1 MRVLE
6 DVVLGI
12 NFRPIREEETPK
24 TTRYI
29 IHTLGRFRVISSR
42 MIKWSGNVACIRE
55 TRNVSVRE
63 PEGKRL
69 FEDLSVREM
78 ILKRISKK
86 REYERGQ
93 RIHRL
98 NMKE

>member
-1 MRVLE
+1 M
-6 DVVLGI
+6 LGI
-12 NFRPIREEETPK
+12 NFRPTREEETPK

-42 MIKWSGNVACIRE
+42 MTKWSGNVARIRQTKKFRYKNPKE
-55 TRNVSVRE
+55 
-63 PEGKRL
+63 KRL
-69 FEDLSVREM
+69 FEDLSVKEI

-98 NMKE
+98 RI